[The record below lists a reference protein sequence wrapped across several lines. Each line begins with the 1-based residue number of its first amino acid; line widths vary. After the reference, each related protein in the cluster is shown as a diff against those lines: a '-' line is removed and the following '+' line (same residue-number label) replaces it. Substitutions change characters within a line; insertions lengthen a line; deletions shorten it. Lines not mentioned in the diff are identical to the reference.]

1 MKQLDLDNQKEKVI
15 ISKEDEYKA
24 KINEC
29 IKISKDNGG
38 KFPSRSSKDEN
49 EKNLGMFI
57 SKQKQKYKKMKGFGG
72 GEISQLKE
80 WELEIL
86 NTYLQFKK
94 WMEELDLNYFK

>member
-1 MKQLDLDNQKEKVI
+1 MKEEDLNQKEKVI

-38 KFPSRSSKDEN
+38 KFPGRSSKDEN
-49 EKNLGMFI
+49 EKSLGIFI
-57 SKQKQKYKKMKGFGG
+57 NTQKERYKKMKGYGG
-72 GEISQLKE
+72 GDRTPLKDY
-80 WELEIL
+80 ELEIL